1 MDKKILIVD
10 DEAPI
15 RDMLSHRF
23 ARDGFDVATAAT
35 AEEALEILESQ
46 NIHVMF
52 LDLKLPGMNGVELC
66 RAVREKNPIAC
77 IYAVTG
83 YQTLFELAECRMAGF
98 DDYFTKPVKLE
109 RLLKAADEAFEKLDR
124 WTSREEIRN

>member
-1 MDKKILIVD
+1 MDKKILVVD

-15 RDMLSHRF
+15 RDMLSQRF
-23 ARDGFDVATAAT
+23 TRAGFEVTTAAT
-35 AEEALEILESQ
+35 AEEALKILETN

-66 RAVREKNPIAC
+66 RAIRKKNPIAC
-77 IYAVTG
+77 IHAVTG
-83 YQTLFELAECRMAGF
+83 YRSLFELAECRAAGF

-109 RLLKAADEAFEKLDR
+109 RLLKAAAEAFERLDR
-124 WTSREEIRN
+124 WTSR